1 MSVRLRWLALL
12 AFLVAGCAT
21 GVPIQNAADLSGEWR
36 GRVASPLGHAAA
48 TLTVAADG
56 AFKGT
61 MYLDQGDRTFHGSLL
76 VVRPGQVRYQ
86 GSDGNGAVRLS
97 DEHGAPVMRF
107 LRDDGGV
114 DAVFRRF

>member
-1 MSVRLRWLALL
+1 MSGVQWSALVALL
-12 AFLVAGCAT
+12 AVGCVTTMPINTAG
-21 GVPIQNAADLSGEWR
+21 DLSGEWK
-36 GRVASPLGHAAA
+36 GRVTSPLGHAIA
-48 TLTVAADG
+48 TLTVTQDG

-61 MYLDQGDRTFHGSLL
+61 MYLDQGDRPFHGSLL

-86 GSDGNGAVRLS
+86 GSDGNGVVRLW
-97 DEHGAPVMRF
+97 DEHGQAVIRF